1 MRITLLGHPVP
12 GSIAKLVAV
21 EGVLLFPAV
30 YGWGGR

>member
-1 MRITLLGHPVP
+1 MRITPLGHSVA

-21 EGVLLFPAV
+21 ERVFLFAAV